1 MKKDENCVYKTN
13 GDIEAQQIKAFL
25 AAHGIPC
32 EFRGEALR
40 MTHGFTLDGLGVV
53 RICVPESRVDEAKEL
68 LARAEAGEWSISDQ
82 SEIEPADPS

>member
-53 RICVPESRVDEAKEL
+53 RICVPGPLVDKAKEL
-68 LARAEAGEWSISDQ
+68 LARADSGEWSIPDEA
-82 SEIEPADPS
+82 EIDPADPS